1 MTPYRTLLGLTLALV
16 AAGCSGKTDRDGGNF
31 VSIYDNSFS
40 ASVIRVPEGGL
51 VRWLHVGQVVHNVV
65 AVDSSWTTSA
75 GDHADLKTGSESEHR
90 FLKAG
95 VYRYYCTYHGTPS
108 GQGMAGVVV
117 VGNAEYHPSPR
128 GALLAVA
135 EPTGVTR
142 HVPQEYP
149 TIQAAVDAATPGDL
163 VLVDRGVYREEV
175 TVTTPSIVIR
185 GVDRNETIVDG
196 EFVRGNG
203 IAIYAD
209 AVAVENMTARNAV
222 LNGFFW
228 TGITGFRG
236 QYLTAYNN
244 GDYGIYAF
252 GASDGLLEDSYASGS
267 PDSGFYIGEC
277 YPCRIVIRRVTAEHN
292 ALGYSGTNSGGD
304 MYVVSS
310 IWRDNRVG
318 IVPASLD
325 IELVPPQRDAVF
337 AANLITGNS
346 NKDAPAAFLPSIAF
360 GSGFLVGGGVR
371 NVIER
376 NVIADH
382 ALDGILI
389 TSFLDK
395 NFWPVQDNIIR
406 NNQILRSGR
415 ADLALGGPAASGN
428 CFAGNQFAT
437 SAPAGLE
444 LLHGCG
450 GLRLPLGYDP
460 IALGGV
466 LFVRAAHEEHNE
478 RPSYKT
484 QPVPPSQPNM
494 PEVATAVVRP
504 AMRVFEGLHFDVN
517 AAELPP
523 ETAAYLAAAPP
534 RRYAGPS
541 AISNIFSRWSYYL
554 ILLLP
559 LGWIVLAL
567 RDLAPREDMDTTVKL
582 GWGAA
587 IVALP
592 GVGAVAYHIL
602 GKPKLSRWLRVGVIL
617 GGVVLYLGMML
628 VALQAYGSR

>member
-1 MTPYRTLLGLTLALV
+1 MRLGHLGVAALALI
-16 AAGCSGKTDRDGGNF
+16 AGCSGQADRSGGNF
-31 VSIYDNSFS
+31 VTIYDNSFS

-65 AVDSSWTTSA
+65 SVDSSWSTSA
-75 GDHADLKTGSESEHR
+75 GDRADLKAGSESEHR

-95 VYRYYCTYHGTPS
+95 VYRYYCTYHGTAS

-117 VGNAEYHPSPR
+117 VGDAEYHPSPR
-128 GALLAVA
+128 GALVAVA

-142 HVPQEYP
+142 HVPREYP

-163 VLVDRGVYREEV
+163 VLVDKGVYREEV

-185 GVDRNETIVDG
+185 GVDRNETILDG

-236 QYLTAYNN
+236 QFLTAYNN

-310 IWRDNRVG
+310 IWRNNRVG

-346 NKDAPAAFLPSIAF
+346 STTAPAAFLPSIAF

-389 TSFLDK
+389 TSFLDR
-395 NFWPVQDNIIR
+395 NFWPAQGNIIR
-406 NNQILRSGR
+406 NNRIIRSGR
-415 ADLALGGPAASGN
+415 ADLALGGPAATGN
-428 CFAGNQFAT
+428 CFEGNQFHT

-444 LLHGCG
+444 LIHGCG

-460 IALGGV
+460 VALGGV
-466 LFVRAAHEEHNE
+466 ILVRAAHEEHNE

-484 QPVPPSQPNM
+484 QPVPLPQPNM
-494 PEVATAVVRP
+494 PDAATAAVRP
-504 AMRVFEGLHFDVN
+504 AMHVFENLHFDL
-517 AAELPP
+517 AKAELPP
-523 ETAAYLAAAPP
+523 ETEAYLAAAPP
-534 RRYAGPS
+534 ISYAGPS
-541 AISNIFSRWSYYL
+541 GVSNIFSRWSYHFL
-554 ILLLP
+554 FLLL

-567 RDLAPREDMDTTVKL
+567 RDLVRREDMDTTAKL

-587 IVALP
+587 IAVLP
-592 GVGAVAYHIL
+592 GLGAIAYHM
-602 GKPKLSRWLRVGVIL
+602 GAKPKLSRLLRVGVIL
-617 GGVVLYLGMML
+617 GGSVLYLGMML
-628 VALQAYGSR
+628 TALQAYGSR

>member
-1 MTPYRTLLGLTLALV
+1 MQLRSLVAAALALA
-16 AAGCSGKTDRDGGNF
+16 AAGCSGSTPRVGGNF
-31 VSIYDNSFS
+31 VTIYDNSFS

-65 AVDSSWTTSA
+65 SVDSSWSTSA
-75 GDHADLKTGSESEHR
+75 GDYADLKAGSESEHR

-95 VYRYYCTYHGTPS
+95 VFRYYCTYHGTPS

-117 VGNAEYHPSPR
+117 VGDAEYHPSPR
-128 GALLAVA
+128 GALAAVA
-135 EPTGVTR
+135 EPTGVSR
-142 HVPQEYP
+142 RVPQEYP
-149 TIQAAVDAATPGDL
+149 TIQAAVDAAPPGDL
-163 VLVDRGVYREEV
+163 ILVDKGVYREEV

-185 GVDRNETIVDG
+185 GVDRNETIIDG

-252 GASDGLLEDSYASGS
+252 DAKDGLLEDSYASGS

-277 YPCRIVIRRVTAEHN
+277 YPCRIVIRRVIAENN

-310 IWRDNRVG
+310 IWRNNRVG

-346 NKDAPAAFLPSIAF
+346 NKAAPAAFLPSIAF

-395 NFWPVQDNIIR
+395 NFWPAQGNIIR
-406 NNQILRSGR
+406 NNRIVRSGR
-415 ADLALGGPAASGN
+415 ADLALGGPSATGN
-428 CFAGNQFAT
+428 CFEGNQFHT

-444 LLHGCG
+444 LIHGCG

-460 IALGGV
+460 VALGGV
-466 LFVRAAHEEHNE
+466 IFVRAAHEEHNE

-484 QPVPPSQPNM
+484 QPVPPPQPSM
-494 PEVATAVVRP
+494 PNVATAVVRP
-504 AMRVFEGLHFDVN
+504 AMHVFENLHFDLN

-523 ETAAYLAAAPP
+523 EAEAYLAAAPP
-534 RRYAGPS
+534 ITYQGPS
-541 AISNIFSRWSYYL
+541 GVSNIFSRWSYHIL
-554 ILLLP
+554 FLLL

-567 RDLAPREDMDTTVKL
+567 RDLVRREDMDTLPKL

-592 GVGAVAYHIL
+592 GVGAVAYHIA
-602 GKPKLSRWLRVGVIL
+602 GRPKLSRLLRIGVIL
-617 GGVVLYLGMML
+617 GGLILYFGMML
-628 VALQAYGSR
+628 NALRAYGSR

>member
-1 MTPYRTLLGLTLALV
+1 MRFSSIGALALGFL
-16 AAGCSGKTDRDGGNF
+16 AAGCSGNADRDGGNF
-31 VSIYDNSFS
+31 VTIYDNSFS

-65 AVDSSWTTSA
+65 AVDSSWSTSA
-75 GDHADLKTGSESEHR
+75 GDRADLKAGSESEHR

-95 VYRYYCTYHGTPS
+95 VYRYYCTYHGTAS

-128 GALLAVA
+128 GALMAVSQ
-135 EPTGVTR
+135 PTGVTR

-149 TIQAAVDAATPGDL
+149 TIQAAVDAASPGDL
-163 VLVDRGVYREEV
+163 VLVDKGVYREEV

-236 QYLTAYNN
+236 AWLTAYNN

-252 GASDGLLEDSYASGS
+252 DASDGLLEDSYASGS

-292 ALGYSGTNSGGD
+292 ALGYSGTNSGGE

-310 IWRDNRVG
+310 IWRNNRVG

-346 NKDAPAAFLPSIAF
+346 STTAPAAFLPSIAF

-395 NFWPVQDNIIR
+395 NFWPAQGNIIR
-406 NNQILRSGR
+406 NNRIIRSGR
-415 ADLALGGPAASGN
+415 ADLALGGPSATGN
-428 CFAGNQFAT
+428 CFEGNQFQT

-444 LLHGCG
+444 LIHGCG

-460 IALGGV
+460 VALGGT

-484 QPVPPSQPNM
+484 QPVPPPQPNM
-494 PEVATAVVRP
+494 PDVATAAVHP
-504 AMRVFEGLHFDVN
+504 AMHVFDGLHFDVTK
-517 AAELPP
+517 AELPP
-523 ETAAYLAAAPP
+523 ETEAYLAAPP
-534 RRYAGPS
+534 PISYEGPGAVS
-541 AISNIFSRWSYYL
+541 TLFSRWSYYFL
-554 ILLLP
+554 FLLV

-567 RDLAPREDMDTTVKL
+567 RDLVRREDMVTTSKL

-587 IVALP
+587 VVALP
-592 GVGAVAYHIL
+592 GLGALAYHVA
-602 GKPKLSRWLRVGVIL
+602 GRPKLSRLLRVGVIF
-617 GGVVLYLGMML
+617 GGLVLYLGMML
-628 VALQAYGSR
+628 TALQAYGSR